1 MPRRKKWIG
10 HDSCIILLK
19 SNDRHKICF
28 HHKVQMWAYKLG
40 LLGPLK
46 LFEKLSKTK
55 ALCLIKIKET
65 APLPSPQE
73 ILAKD

>member
-1 MPRRKKWIG
+1 MPRRRKWIG

-46 LFEKLSKTK
+46 LFEKLSKSGFLTWCAVNQSK
-55 ALCLIKIKET
+55 GD
-65 APLPSPQE
+65 
-73 ILAKD
+73 AKLR